1 MAVILGDS
9 NVVKYLPLLKEKKSD
24 PSLQATTVSRAT
36 NVVLL
41 QDLLSNPKAVHALVI
56 ISAMTNIIT
65 SKYFDDYDLMIDHCR
80 NAFTDVLLWLQE
92 GREALSGFAETV
104 SAYIGLQRP
113 FIVFRLNPIYVYVI
127 VVLGG
132 ISADIDM
139 ELYSV
144 KSMPHISSH
153 LILP

>member
-9 NVVKYLPLLKEKKSD
+9 NVIKYLPLLKERKSD

-80 NAFTDVLLWLQE
+80 NTFTDVLLWLQE

-104 SAYIGLQRP
+104 C
-113 FIVFRLNPIYVYVI
+113 
-127 VVLGG
+127 VLP
-132 ISADIDM
+132 
-139 ELYSV
+139 V
-144 KSMPHISSH
+144 
-153 LILP
+153 

>member
-65 SKYFDDYDLMIDHCR
+65 SKYFDDFDLMIDHCR
-80 NAFTDVLLWLQE
+80 NTFTDVLLWLQE

-104 SAYIGLQRP
+104 CTFYRIGHGFVITLCI
-113 FIVFRLNPIYVYVI
+113 FCHRL
-127 VVLGG
+127 G
-132 ISADIDM
+132 
-139 ELYSV
+139 
-144 KSMPHISSH
+144 
-153 LILP
+153 

>member
-41 QDLLSNPKAVHALVI
+41 QDLLSNPKVVNALVI

-80 NAFTDVLLWLQE
+80 NTFTDVLLWLQE
-92 GREALSGFAETV
+92 GRKALSGFAETV
-104 SAYIGLQRP
+104 C
-113 FIVFRLNPIYVYVI
+113 VFQV
-127 VVLGG
+127 
-132 ISADIDM
+132 
-139 ELYSV
+139 
-144 KSMPHISSH
+144 
-153 LILP
+153 